1 LADGMVTGTATAF
14 GAVIPL
20 IPFLTL
26 PLGAAIWVSL
36 IISMLA
42 HFAVGAARSIFTGR
56 SVWASG
62 RDMFLVGVLVGL
74 AVSVGFVQFME
85 LMLANAIAGRPLQSM
100 EDYAV
105 VLNALPVLGI
115 RLVVTSFL
123 ALLGGYL
130 CAKLAE
136 AEEMRYTL
144 IAAIFRILAMA
155 GGSA

>member
-1 LADGMVTGTATAF
+1 MTALR
-14 GAVIPL
+14 G
-20 IPFLTL
+20 
-26 PLGAAIWVSL
+26 
-36 IISMLA
+36 
-42 HFAVGAARSIFTGR
+42 
-56 SVWASG
+56 
-62 RDMFLVGVLVGL
+62 LVGVLVGL
-74 AVSVGFVQFME
+74 AVSVGVVQFLE

-155 GGSA
+155 GGSAAGYMPRTPVWALAVLLTVSTGAMLGGGAIRAAAAAAQKATSREENLS